1 MKQLKLKDALKEEL
15 TSTRRNVRATSY
27 SIGLE
32 EDGSLYIADGSD
44 IVIRLVNKEQ
54 AQDFIKTFMNYSKQI
69 T

>member
-1 MKQLKLKDALKEEL
+1 MKPLKLKDALKEEL
-15 TSTRRNVRATSY
+15 TSNRRNVRATSY

-32 EDGSLYIADGSD
+32 EDGSLYVAAGSD

-54 AQDFIKTFMNYSKQI
+54 AQDFLKTFINYSKQI